1 MKCSLRN
8 LAAGLGAAL
17 FLAACG
23 GGSDDSSP
31 PAETSLPVADA
42 GNNQTVN
49 MGDTV
54 TLQGS
59 GTSPN
64 NGVITY
70 TWTLAGKPTR
80 STATLNGDTT
90 PAPSFTADLPGSYT
104 ADLIVHDDVASS
116 KPARVVINA
125 HNTEPVA
132 ITQTQYS
139 VRLGTATLGLDGTP
153 SLAPTGASGPL
164 AYLWTLLEK
173 PEGSA
178 GSVADYTSGNATL
191 HLDLAGTYILQ
202 LVVSHN
208 GKDSQPARVEVNV
221 SSGNAPPVAVAKD
234 LTIKLGEVAR
244 PDGSASYDP
253 DHQPLQYRWR
263 FAQYGATPSYVPVPE
278 LSNANS
284 AHPSFTP
291 VAVGDYLLEFF
302 VYDGNWQST
311 IQKVK
316 VTVTKP
322 DSFPGKNLPIVG
334 ALSGKGYYP
343 SSSVGE
349 QEVGGRANFMFEG
362 YDPEGEPIQLIK
374 AELIAIPQGSTAT
387 LVEALPGSGMPTYQK
402 IQKLDLAGDYTVRMT
417 VSDGVNEFVST
428 ATVTA
433 KIGGINNT
441 PLAGTIKPITASV
454 LVNEPML
461 FLASSASDP
470 DDDPFSFHWSLFDK
484 PDGSQAALVAEIE
497 PESREYRRARLIP
510 DVPGVYTVRLEVED
524 DRGMR
529 SSTYAQTQAI
539 AKLVNNPPE
548 IRRIAYRTQH
558 TQLRDAAPYQLL
570 PCMVIP
576 FTPVV
581 IDPDGDTIYTHR
593 TLISKPDGGNH
604 GNNRS
609 SGLCKTSS
617 ETFSLPG
624 EYVFRYQISDGI
636 ADLPDYDFTINIAPL
651 SAAQG
656 IVLAD
661 VFSAGTASEQV
672 ALQPWPYQRQVA
684 ANYGGGSS
692 TPGTIPLTEK
702 TFRLTAMDGDYT
714 IVDVKGEH
722 INGNLAR
729 LTPYFTGLAEG
740 QRIAKGSTAE
750 IKLMSP
756 VFNCLRNDATLYE
769 GFRWTFRIKEIPE
782 QTFVYEH
789 WRGAVLNNGATPWPQ
804 CDAAS

>member
-1 MKCSLRN
+1 MKFSLRN

-23 GGSDDSSP
+23 GGGDSSP
-31 PAETSLPVADA
+31 PAETSLPIADA
-42 GNNQTVN
+42 GSNQTVN

-54 TLQGS
+54 TLRGSGNSPNQGS
-59 GTSPN
+59 LS
-64 NGVITY
+64 Y
-70 TWTLAGKPTR
+70 KWTLAGKPTS
-80 STATLNGDTT
+80 STATLSGDSTQ
-90 PAPSFTADLPGSYT
+90 APSFTADLPGTYT
-104 ADLIVHDDVASS
+104 ADLIVHDGTASS
-116 KPARVVINA
+116 KPSRVVITAN
-125 HNTEPVA
+125 NTEPVA

-139 VRLGTATLGLDGTP
+139 VRLGTATLGLDGTA
-153 SLAPTGASGPL
+153 SLAPTGSSGAL
-164 AYLWTLLEK
+164 SYLWTLLEK

-178 GSVADYTSGNATL
+178 GNISDYTSGNATL
-191 HLDLAGTYILQ
+191 HLDIAGSYILQ

-208 GKDSQPARVEVNV
+208 GKDSQPARVEVTV
-221 SSGNAPPVAVAKD
+221 SSGNAPPVAVAED
-234 LTIKLGEVAR
+234 ITIKLGETAR
-244 PDGSASYDP
+244 LDGSASYDP
-253 DHQPLQYRWR
+253 DQQPLQYRWR
-263 FAQYGATPSYVPVPE
+263 FAQYGAAPAYSPLPE
-278 LSNANS
+278 LANANS
-284 AHPSFTP
+284 ARPSFTP
-291 VAVGDYLLEFF
+291 AAVGDYLLEFF
-302 VYDGNWQST
+302 VYDGNWQSA

-316 VTVTKP
+316 VTVVKP
-322 DSFPGKNLPIVG
+322 DSFPGKNLPLAGKLVG
-334 ALSGKGYYP
+334 TGYYP

-417 VSDGVNEFVST
+417 VSDGVNELVST

-441 PLAGTIKPITASV
+441 PSAGTIKPIAASV

-470 DDDPFSFHWSLFDK
+470 DGDPFSFHWSLFDK

-529 SSTYAQTQAI
+529 SSSYAQTQAI

-558 TQLRDAAPYQLL
+558 TQLRDTTPYQLL
-570 PCMVIP
+570 PCMIIP

-593 TLISKPDGGNH
+593 TLISKPEGGNH
-604 GNNRS
+604 GNNRN

-617 ETFSLPG
+617 ETFSVPG

-636 ADLPDYDFTINIAPL
+636 ADLPDYDFTIAIDSL
-651 SAAQG
+651 SNARG
-656 IVLAD
+656 IVLED
-661 VFSAGTASEQV
+661 IFSPGSASEQS
-672 ALQPWPYQRQVA
+672 ALQPWPYVRQVPE
-684 ANYGGGSS
+684 NYGGGSS
-692 TPGTIPLTEK
+692 QPGTAPMAEK
-702 TFRLTAMDGDYT
+702 TFRLTAMNGNYT
-714 IVDVKGEH
+714 IVDVRGEH
-722 INGNLAR
+722 LNGNISR
-729 LTPYFTGLAEG
+729 LTPYFDGLTEG
-740 QRIAKGSTAE
+740 QVIPQGSTVE
-750 IKLMSP
+750 VKLMSP
-756 VFNCLRNDATLYE
+756 LFNCLRNDETLYE
-769 GFRWTFRIKEIPE
+769 GFRWTFRVKEIPE

-789 WRGAVLNNGATPWPQ
+789 WRSAILNNGATPWPQ
-804 CDAAS
+804 CAPEQ